1 MGRRWANRLQ
11 LALLSLL
18 AGIAGLSA
26 WVAAVCPPATVC
38 LTPPPGCVSSVIWS
52 GPACSTD
59 SPYCCQ
65 YYVRSMPTSVPPAV
79 VAAPAYQNRS
89 LVASQVT
96 PVYQELASRVAVL
109 AVLGLGAVEHKLA
122 GVATLSRPCRHL
134 LKREW

>member
-1 MGRRWANRLQ
+1 
-11 LALLSLL
+11 
-18 AGIAGLSA
+18 
-26 WVAAVCPPATVC
+26 
-38 LTPPPGCVSSVIWS
+38 
-52 GPACSTD
+52 
-59 SPYCCQ
+59 
-65 YYVRSMPTSVPPAV
+65 MPTSVPPAV
-79 VAAPAYQNRS
+79 VSAPAYQNRS

>member
-38 LTPPPGCVSSVIWS
+38 LTPPPGCVSSMIWS

-65 YYVRSMPTSVPPAV
+65 YYVRKYAYSGPTCGSSSTCVSKSFLSSFLGHTCV
-79 VAAPAYQNRS
+79 SGTCVQGSSSGGSGSRS
-89 LVASQVT
+89 S
-96 PVYQELASRVAVL
+96 
-109 AVLGLGAVEHKLA
+109 
-122 GVATLSRPCRHL
+122 
-134 LKREW
+134 